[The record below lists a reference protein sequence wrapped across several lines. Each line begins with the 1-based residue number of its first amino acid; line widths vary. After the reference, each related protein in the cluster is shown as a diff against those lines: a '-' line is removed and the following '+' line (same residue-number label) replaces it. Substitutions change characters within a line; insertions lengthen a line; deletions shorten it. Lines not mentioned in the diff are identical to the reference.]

1 MKLFK
6 SKKKYKLVTFDTW
19 GNYTENVEMV
29 LEGTQSDIEL
39 YASKNG
45 LVWQTDTSEQNG
57 GFYQK
62 SIDGYRSQKFKIIEV
77 E

>member
-19 GNYTENVEMV
+19 GNFTENVEMV
-29 LEGTQSDIEL
+29 LEGTRSDIEL

-45 LVWQTDTSEQNG
+45 LVWQTDTLEQNG

-77 E
+77 A

>member
-19 GNYTENVEMV
+19 GNYMENVETV
-29 LEGTQSDIEL
+29 LKGTRSDIEL